1 VSRKIEDSNFLGT
14 FEPVGSSIVVAG
26 PSSSLTIPGIIVSQI
41 VSSLCENNS
50 VVRID
55 VDPTSDFDAGLH
67 RSQSL
72 AAAHH
77 FALTNHIVN
86 RRAPNNPRLR
96 AHSFNEWIQPGARA
110 AMAVVWPGLDNT
122 WIRQFLSA
130 SKSAEVSSMVMSV
143 SLPRSD
149 ESKLLALA
157 HSTIQADAVLVGN
170 EKEAESLARVF
181 GRYGPKV
188 EVHKALSLHG
198 HEERSSIHRI
208 TAFLQK
214 DSYETLETLLRAFD
228 AIPEAWIESYKLEIV
243 MRYRGDVAERM
254 VEDSYHSDFVSLI
267 GTDIA
272 SSDLNRLCASS
283 SALIIADP
291 TFDSRAFSIAVECGV
306 AIVVLASTHLPDIGH
321 GYVGALLADMDR
333 PVSVR
338 VALSHALRLAEL
350 HFPPPDSW
358 NDLVNHL
365 VGTTPLRAV
374 PPLPVRTAAPLPLSP
389 SRQIG

>member
-1 VSRKIEDSNFLGT
+1 VRRNFDNNTFLGGLASSGT
-14 FEPVGSSIVVAG
+14 SIVVAG

-55 VDPTSDFDAGLH
+55 VDSTSDFDAGLH
-67 RSQSL
+67 RSRSL

-77 FALTNHIVN
+77 SAMTNQVVN
-86 RRAPNNPRLR
+86 HRAPYNARLR
-96 AHSFNEWIQPGARA
+96 AQSFHDWIEPGARGA
-110 AMAVVWPGLDNT
+110 IAIVWPGLDNA
-122 WIRQFLSA
+122 WIRQFLA
-130 SKSAEVSSMVMSV
+130 AAKAADVSSMVMSV

-149 ESKLLALA
+149 VSKLMAF
-157 HSTIQADAVLVGN
+157 ADSMYGADVVLVGN
-170 EKEAESLARVF
+170 ANEADALARVF
-181 GRYGPKV
+181 GSHGPKV
-188 EVHKALSLHG
+188 DVHKALSLHG
-198 HEERSSIHRI
+198 QEARSSTHRI

-214 DSYETLETLLRAFD
+214 DGLETLATLLRAFD

-243 MRYRGDVAERM
+243 MRYRGDVAEKM
-254 VEDSYHSDFVSLI
+254 VEESYHSEFVSLN

-291 TFDSRAFSIAVECGV
+291 SFDSRAFSIAVECGV
-306 AIVVLASTHLPDIGH
+306 AVVVLASTHLPDVGR
-321 GYVGALLADMDR
+321 GYVGALLADMSR

-338 VALSHALRLAEL
+338 VALSHALRLADL

-358 NDLVNHL
+358 NDLANQL

-374 PPLPVRTAAPLPLSP
+374 PPLPLVP
-389 SRQIG
+389 SRRIV

>member
-1 VSRKIEDSNFLGT
+1 MSPNIENNNFMSD
-14 FEPVGSSIVVAG
+14 FAAVGSSIVVAG

-77 FALTNHIVN
+77 SALTNHIVN
-86 RRAPNNPRLR
+86 HRAPNNARLR
-96 AHSFNEWIQPGARA
+96 AQSFNEWIQPGARA
-110 AMAVVWPGLDNT
+110 AIAIVWPGIDNA
-122 WIRQFLSA
+122 WIRQFLA
-130 SKSAEVSSMVMSV
+130 AAKSADVSSMVMIV
-143 SLPRSD
+143 SLPHSD
-149 ESKLLALA
+149 MSKLAVRGDA
-157 HSTIQADAVLVGN
+157 MMEADFVLVGN
-170 EKEAESLARVF
+170 TNEADVLARVF
-181 GRYGPKV
+181 GSRGPKI

-198 HEERSSIHRI
+198 QEERSSIHRI

-214 DSYETLETLLRAFD
+214 DSHETLATLLRAFD

-243 MRYRGDVAERM
+243 MRYRGDVVERM
-254 VEDSYHSDFVSLI
+254 VKDSYHSDFVSLI

-272 SSDLNRLCASS
+272 SSDLNRICASS

-321 GYVGALLADMDR
+321 GYVGALLADMNR

-365 VGTTPLRAV
+365 VGKTPLRAL
-374 PPLPVRTAAPLPLSP
+374 PPLPMAP
-389 SRQIG
+389 SRQIV

>member
-1 VSRKIEDSNFLGT
+1 MSRNFTNNNFLDG
-14 FEPVGSSIVVAG
+14 FAPVGSSIVVAG

-50 VVRID
+50 VIRID
-55 VDPTSDFDAGLH
+55 VDPTNDFDAGLH

-77 FALTNHIVN
+77 SALTNHIVN
-86 RRAPNNPRLR
+86 YRAPNNARLR
-96 AHSFNEWIQPGARA
+96 TQSFNEWIQPGARA
-110 AMAVVWPGLDNT
+110 AIAIVWPGLDNS
-122 WIRQFLSA
+122 WIRQFLA
-130 SKSAEVSSMVMSV
+130 AAKAADVASMVMSV

-149 ESKLLALA
+149 VSKLVALA
-157 HSTIQADAVLVGN
+157 EVMYEADCVLVGN
-170 EKEAESLARVF
+170 ASEGEALAKVF
-181 GRYGPKV
+181 GSHGPKI
-188 EVHKALSLHG
+188 EVHQALTLHG
-198 HEERSSIHRI
+198 HAKRSSIQRI

-243 MRYRGDVAERM
+243 MRYRGDKAERM
-254 VEDSYHSDFVSLI
+254 VEESYHSDFVNLI

-272 SSDLNRLCASS
+272 SSDLNRICASS

-306 AIVVLASTHLPDIGH
+306 AIVVLASTDLPDIGH
-321 GYVGALLADMDR
+321 GYVGALLADMNR

-374 PPLPVRTAAPLPLSP
+374 PPLPKVP
-389 SRQIG
+389 SRQIV

>member
-1 VSRKIEDSNFLGT
+1 MSRNNENNSFVNGFPSI
-14 FEPVGSSIVVAG
+14 GSSIVVAG

-55 VDPTSDFDAGLH
+55 VDSTSDFDAGLH

-77 FALTNHIVN
+77 SNLTNHIVN
-86 RRAPNNPRLR
+86 HRAPNNARLR
-96 AHSFNEWIQPGARA
+96 AQSFNDWIHPGARA
-110 AMAVVWPGLDNT
+110 AIAIVWPGLDNA
-122 WIRQFLSA
+122 WIRQFLA
-130 SKSAEVSSMVMSV
+130 VAKSKDVRSMVMIV

-149 ESKLLALA
+149 MSKLMARAEAMLD
-157 HSTIQADAVLVGN
+157 ADFVLVGN
-170 EKEAESLARVF
+170 TKEADALASVF
-181 GRYGPKV
+181 GSHGPTI

-198 HEERSSIHRI
+198 QEERSSIHRI

-214 DSYETLETLLRAFD
+214 DNLETLATLLRAFD
-228 AIPEAWIESYKLEIV
+228 AIPEAWIESYRLEIV
-243 MRYRGDVAERM
+243 MRFRGDVAEQM
-254 VEDSYHSDFVSLI
+254 VVDSYHHDFVSLT
-267 GTDIA
+267 GTDI
-272 SSDLNRLCASS
+272 STTDLNRLCASS

-306 AIVVLASTHLPDIGH
+306 AIVVLASTHLPDVGH
-321 GYVGALLADMDR
+321 GYVGALLADMNR

-365 VGTTPLRAV
+365 VGTSPLRAV
-374 PPLPVRTAAPLPLSP
+374 PPLPMAP
-389 SRQIG
+389 SRQIV

>member
-1 VSRKIEDSNFLGT
+1 MSRNIENNSSMNGF
-14 FEPVGSSIVVAG
+14 PAIGSSIVVAG

-55 VDPTSDFDAGLH
+55 VDSTSDFDAGLH

-77 FALTNHIVN
+77 SALTNHIVN
-86 RRAPNNPRLR
+86 YRAPNNARLR
-96 AHSFNEWIQPGARA
+96 AQSFNEWIQPGARA
-110 AMAVVWPGLDNT
+110 AIAIVWPGLDNA
-122 WIRQFLSA
+122 WIRQFLA
-130 SKSAEVSSMVMSV
+130 VAKSKDVSSLVMIV

-149 ESKLLALA
+149 MSKLMAR
-157 HSTIQADAVLVGN
+157 ADAMLEADFVLVGN
-170 EKEAESLARVF
+170 TKEADVLASVF
-181 GRYGPKV
+181 GSHGPKI
-188 EVHKALSLHG
+188 EVHRALSLHG
-198 HEERSSIHRI
+198 QEERSSIHRI

-214 DSYETLETLLRAFD
+214 DNLETLATLLRAYD

-254 VEDSYHSDFVSLI
+254 VDDSYHRDFVSLT
-267 GTDIA
+267 GTDIS

-306 AIVVLASTHLPDIGH
+306 AIVVLASTHLPDVGH
-321 GYVGALLADMDR
+321 GYVGALLADMNR

-365 VGTTPLRAV
+365 VGTSPLRAV
-374 PPLPVRTAAPLPLSP
+374 PPLPVAP
-389 SRQIG
+389 SRQIV

>member
-1 VSRKIEDSNFLGT
+1 MSDFAA
-14 FEPVGSSIVVAG
+14 VGSSIVVAG

-77 FALTNHIVN
+77 SALTNHIVN
-86 RRAPNNPRLR
+86 HRAPNNARLR
-96 AHSFNEWIQPGARA
+96 AQSFNEWIQPGARA
-110 AMAVVWPGLDNT
+110 AIAIVWPGIDNA
-122 WIRQFLSA
+122 WIRQFLA
-130 SKSAEVSSMVMSV
+130 AAKSADVSSMVMIV
-143 SLPRSD
+143 SLPHSD
-149 ESKLLALA
+149 MSKLAVRGDA
-157 HSTIQADAVLVGN
+157 MMEADFVLVGN
-170 EKEAESLARVF
+170 TNEADVLARVF
-181 GRYGPKV
+181 GSRGPKI

-198 HEERSSIHRI
+198 QEERSSIHRI

-214 DSYETLETLLRAFD
+214 DSHETLATLLRAFD

-243 MRYRGDVAERM
+243 MRYRGDVVERM
-254 VEDSYHSDFVSLI
+254 VKDSYHSDFVSLI

-272 SSDLNRLCASS
+272 SSDLNRICASS

-321 GYVGALLADMDR
+321 GYVGALLADMNR

-365 VGTTPLRAV
+365 VGKTPLRAL
-374 PPLPVRTAAPLPLSP
+374 PPLPMAP
-389 SRQIG
+389 SRQIV